1 MYHEAAKTV
10 EDVIA
15 FVPKELGLPTKNLFL
30 KAKKPHDA
38 NDTGLYMVCAAF
50 DTKVDMKQLTSVIR
64 IGRG

>member
-15 FVPKELGLPTKNLFL
+15 YVPKDLGLTTKNLFL

-38 NDTGLYMVCAAF
+38 SDSGLRGVRHHGGREEADQRTMR
-50 DTKVDMKQLTSVIR
+50 VIAR
-64 IGRG
+64 

>member
-50 DTKVDMKQLTSVIR
+50 DTKVDMK
-64 IGRG
+64 